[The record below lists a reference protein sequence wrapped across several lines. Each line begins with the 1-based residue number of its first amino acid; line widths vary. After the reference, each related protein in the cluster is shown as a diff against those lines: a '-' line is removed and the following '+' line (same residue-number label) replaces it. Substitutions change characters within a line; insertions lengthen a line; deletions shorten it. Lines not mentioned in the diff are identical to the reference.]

1 MDSAHHSLGW
11 RTRVECMSSERGVGD
26 IWDAFFQY
34 RNWPVKHWWRNRRR
48 RTWGLRATQWRWNP
62 LPLLMQV
69 PQSKLCFFS
78 LCFYLRLRLSLS
90 LYCGGRSSLC
100 LPALKAVCKSQQV
113 RNRQRGRL
121 KFAQFSHAIAI
132 SAKKPKKFSK
142 GKSPTVPPLLSKH
155 SPLPH
160 CKKLS
165 SIMDGVSWMK
175 RNEWTNNPYDYFA
188 RFTTPITSRCLI
200 HEVPARGP
208 KNRWMTDS

>member
-26 IWDAFFQY
+26 ISDAFFQY

-48 RTWGLRATQWRWNP
+48 RTWGPRATQWRWNP
-62 LPLLMQV
+62 LPLLLQV

-78 LCFYLRLRLSLS
+78 LSFYLRSPSLLS

-100 LPALKAVCKSQQV
+100 LPLPKQFVHPSECEIVKEDGCNSRSFRTPSPYPQKNQRNSQKE
-113 RNRQRGRL
+113 NPPL
-121 KFAQFSHAIAI
+121 F
-132 SAKKPKKFSK
+132 
-142 GKSPTVPPLLSKH
+142 PLLSKH

-175 RNEWTNNPYDYFA
+175 RNEWTNNPWLF
-188 RFTTPITSRCLI
+188 RTVHITSRCLI

-208 KNRWMTDS
+208 INRWMTDS